1 MSKKLQL
8 SRRGQN
14 ENDEDSDIATIKHF
28 HHEEDENDEESS
40 TKQRQNRDIN
50 EVAEATVKKPKAQDI
65 ISRIDTYD
73 RPTTC
78 DRSVTYGRYARH
90 VRSATYARPTNII
103 AEGGL
108 DAKQG
113 IYFKSYIPGFE
124 EITGKNIGEDG
135 VGQARPENPLFEAV
149 VKGPSASA
157 GTEVSVV
164 KVEAMARAEVA
175 SASASVGPVGVKVG
189 LGFDT
194 GASAGLDGVEAK
206 FLGTGFSIG
215 QKNSISVL
223 GSEASCSVM

>member
-40 TKQRQNRDIN
+40 TKQTQNRDIN
-50 EVAEATVKKPKAQDI
+50 EVAEATVKKPKAQDTT
-65 ISRIDTYD
+65 SEIDTTDTLD
-73 RPTTC
+73 RPLNSTADDSYYVKNEAYFSDFTNF
-78 DRSVTYGRYARH
+78 RLFAEVAQAGRAR
-90 VRSATYARPTNII
+90 
-103 AEGGL
+103 AE
-108 DAKQG
+108 DS
-113 IYFKSYIPGFE
+113 I
-124 EITGKNIGEDG
+124 
-135 VGQARPENPLFEAV
+135 FEAET
-149 VKGPSASA
+149 KGSSISFD
-157 GTEVSVV
+157 TEVSPVGA
-164 KVEAMARAEVA
+164 KVMARAEVA

-194 GASAGLDGVEAK
+194 GASVGEDGVEAK

>member
-50 EVAEATVKKPKAQDI
+50 EVAEATVKKPKAQDM
-65 ISRIDTYD
+65 ISRINTTD
-73 RPTTC
+73 RLNRQQNTIQVGNYYVKNESYFSDLT
-78 DRSVTYGRYARH
+78 DFRLFAEVAQAGRAR
-90 VRSATYARPTNII
+90 
-103 AEGGL
+103 AEYS
-108 DAKQG
+108 
-113 IYFKSYIPGFE
+113 I
-124 EITGKNIGEDG
+124 
-135 VGQARPENPLFEAV
+135 FEAET
-149 VKGPSASA
+149 KGPSTSLGA
-157 GTEVSVV
+157 GVSPV

-206 FLGTGFSIG
+206 ILGTGFSIG